1 MELVFL
7 CLTAL
12 GLSMD
17 AFAVSVTNGMCTR
30 DIRGKDALKVGFY
43 FGGFQGL
50 MPVLGYLGGK
60 TFAGYVQ
67 QFDHWIALF
76 LLCIIGGKM
85 VFEAAEEIRN
95 PPICPI
101 SRALTHKQL
110 LLQAVATSIDA
121 LAIGV
126 GFAVMEVNIYYAA
139 FIIASITFVCSVIGF
154 FIGKTFG
161 SLLKQKAEIFG
172 GVILILLGI
181 KIFAEHI
188 FA

>member
-1 MELVFL
+1 MDLVLL

-17 AFAVSVTNGMCTR
+17 AFAVAVTDGMCTKGV
-30 DIRGKDALKVGFY
+30 RGKNAIFIGFY

-76 LLCIIGGKM
+76 LLGIIGGKM
-85 VFEAAEEIRN
+85 VIEAIREIRS
-95 PPICPI
+95 PPICPV
-101 SRALTHKQL
+101 LKTLGHKQL
-110 LLQAVATSIDA
+110 FLQAVATSIDA

-126 GFAVMEVNIYYAA
+126 GFAVMEVNISLAA
-139 FIIASITFVCSVIGF
+139 CTIACITFLCSVIGVY
-154 FIGKTFG
+154 IGKAFG
-161 SLLKQKAEIFG
+161 NMLKQKAEIFG
-172 GVILILLGI
+172 GIILILLGI